1 MTRFK
6 SINFCQNIDLK
17 FRYFCQ
23 KNTKFLSTG
32 GSALRPPCLRRLGAL
47 LSNLQSSE
55 SGGCA
60 SRPPKYPHPLYIC
73 GSAPES
79 SHVFALLIS
88 MPCFVSINFYQ
99 NKFKIRLFFA
109 KQYKFFECWGLSP
122 QTPRRPFPHCRFLVT
137 CLIRDVCCSYI
148 QVLDSYNEKLLS

>member
-23 KNTKFLSTG
+23 KNTKFLITG
-32 GSALRPPCLRRLGAL
+32 GSAPRPPCLRQLGAL

-55 SGGCA
+55 NGGCA
-60 SRPPKYPHPLYIC
+60 ARPPKYPHPLYIC
-73 GSAPES
+73 GCAPES

-99 NKFKIRLFFA
+99 NKLKIKLFLQNNTNFSSA
-109 KQYKFFECWGLSP
+109 GGSAPK
-122 QTPRRPFPHCRFLVT
+122 PRDAPL
-137 CLIRDVCCSYI
+137 LIADFWLRV
-148 QVLDSYNEKLLS
+148 